1 MDVAAFGD
9 GLRDGA
15 QIVDH
20 RVLGHAN
27 PTDGG
32 VGLVRDDLDVEIGL
46 TLNLTWVSARLVP
59 DLVQGLAGIG
69 DEPSETDFLVGVEG
83 LNDETHQ
90 QLNLPREDAVARCT
104 QVIGRGSWHP
114 ARISSAVH
122 HGHPRWETVGQA
134 DSDRWERMIWAGG
147 DLSQA

>member
-46 TLNLTWVSARLVP
+46 TLDLTWVSDRLVP
-59 DLVQGLAGIG
+59 ALVQGIAGIG
-69 DEPSETDFLVGVEG
+69 DELTEIDLPGVES

-90 QLNLPREDAVARCT
+90 QLSLPRQDAAACCT
-104 QVIGRGSWHP
+104 QVIGRGSRHP

-122 HGHPRWETVGQA
+122 HGHARWETAGQA
-134 DSDRWERMIWAGG
+134 DSDRWERVILAT
-147 DLSQA
+147 